1 MKKVIA
7 ILMVIFLFTVMFY
20 GCGKGEVKDTTLS
33 SVTTATTGTTENTT
47 TPPVN
52 TTVDHVKEYDEK
64 EYMRQLDNLKYGE
77 VPEYLKQ
84 IDVPSEEDVAFIREQ
99 VGDRYYLVSDPAQ
112 VWDKAFYE
120 STYRCAYIG
129 TFDIGDGE
137 SIVYFKGLSAS
148 GILPEM
154 SPSFAYYKKSGKIKS
169 VTPKELE
176 EYEEL
181 LSLRESEY
189 IDFVDWATQIIYIE
203 EYDEKEYMR
212 QLENLKYGEVPEYL
226 KLIGKPSEEDLEAV
240 REFYKYNFNVFITDP
255 AQLWTDKSLIRYG
268 GKRFVYLGTYDI
280 ENNESVLVFHVM
292 LLSEM
297 DYDVSRPDIVYYK
310 NEGKVEYYPWL
321 LSIPSSSSARPHPT
335 FPTAVTM
342 PSSVF
347 SKSWRT
353 SLISAFCS
361 SIICGR

>member
-77 VPEYLKQ
+77 VPAYLKQ

-99 VGDRYYLVSDPAQ
+99 AGDHCYLVSDPAQ
-112 VWDKAFYE
+112 VWNKAFYE
-120 STYRCAYIG
+120 SIYRCAYIG

-137 SIVYFKGLSAS
+137 SIVYFMGLSAS

-169 VTPKELE
+169 GTPKELE

-212 QLENLKYGEVPEYL
+212 QLDNLKYGEVPEYL
-226 KLIGKPSEEDLEAV
+226 KQIGVPSEEVLEAIQ
-240 REFYKYNFNVFITDP
+240 EFYNYNFNNFITDP
-255 AQLWTDKSLIRYG
+255 AQLWTDKSLIKYDVRRY
-268 GKRFVYLGTYDI
+268 VYLGTYDI

-292 LLSEM
+292 FFGITEADGVKS
-297 DYDVSRPDIVYYK
+297 DIVYYK
-310 NEGKVEYYPWL
+310 NSGKVDYCENTRELLGNKIDLLHLREHEYFYFYDTVL
-321 LSIPSSSSARPHPT
+321 EFVSE
-335 FPTAVTM
+335 
-342 PSSVF
+342 
-347 SKSWRT
+347 
-353 SLISAFCS
+353 
-361 SIICGR
+361 